1 MSRLEI
7 HIDALVLE
15 GFSSAEAHR
24 VAAAVERELARLLAE
39 REIPSGWT
47 RPAEIPRLDAGS
59 VQVHRSGGAERT
71 GVRIARAL
79 EQSFRR

>member
-1 MSRLEI
+1 MSRLVI
-7 HIDALVLE
+7 HVDELVLE

-39 REIPSGWT
+39 QDLPAVWT
-47 RPAEIPRLDAGS
+47 RSSEIQRLDAGR
-59 VQVHRSGGAERT
+59 VQLRPSGAEQA

-79 EQSFRR
+79 DQSFRR